1 MGKNNG
7 ECKNMTPTNDKI
19 AIKKGYLVEKC
30 VACGKTTYYKYKK
43 FKPLCPKCDTERR
56 RQKSRDRERINRLTR
71 LLKKEVNPFKTKLVT
86 AKLNEIID
94 KEDVSRDELERIFVT
109 YVQEIV

>member
-7 ECKNMTPTNDKI
+7 ECKNMIPTNDEI
-19 AIKKGYLVEKC
+19 AIKKGYLAEQC
-30 VACGKTTYYKYKK
+30 VACGKTTYYKYRKPN
-43 FKPLCPKCDTERR
+43 PLCPKCDTERR
-56 RQKSRDRERINRLTR
+56 RQKSRDRERINRLAR

-109 YVQEIV
+109 YV